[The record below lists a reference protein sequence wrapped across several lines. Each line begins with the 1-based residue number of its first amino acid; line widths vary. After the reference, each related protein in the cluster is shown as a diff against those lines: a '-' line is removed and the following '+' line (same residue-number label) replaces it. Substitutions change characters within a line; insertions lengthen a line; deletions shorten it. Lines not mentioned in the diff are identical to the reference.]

1 MGSCCVTEGADASVT
16 VTLCH
21 AIDHLLAR
29 AGVGTCGLCAGGQPI
44 AQPTLTIEPGALED
58 AAGPVLAV
66 TVFLTLIIGANLR
79 GGLTSSSP

>member
-1 MGSCCVTEGADASVT
+1 MGSCRVTEGADASVT

-29 AGVGTCGLCAGGQPI
+29 AGVGTRGLWTWGQPI
-44 AQPTLTIEPGALED
+44 AQPTLTKEPGALED

-66 TVFLTLIIGANLR
+66 TVFLTFVIGTNL
-79 GGLTSSSP
+79 

>member
-29 AGVGTCGLCAGGQPI
+29 AGVGTRGRCTRGHPI
-44 AQPTLTIEPGALED
+44 AQPTLTIEPGALKD
-58 AAGPVLAV
+58 AAAV
-66 TVFLTLIIGANLR
+66 INESPSALQVGQSLRSTYLIYFCI
-79 GGLTSSSP
+79 